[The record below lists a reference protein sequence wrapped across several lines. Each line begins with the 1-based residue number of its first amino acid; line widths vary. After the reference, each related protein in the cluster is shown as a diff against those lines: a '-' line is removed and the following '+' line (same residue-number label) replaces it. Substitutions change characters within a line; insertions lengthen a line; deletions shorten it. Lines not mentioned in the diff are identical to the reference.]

1 MQQLIVAGGYLP
13 SRDGSHIFMCATVIF
28 LHPLKQNK
36 NKQQKTRS
44 NLFKGNVLQ
53 SNTSIISRFTP
64 AKASRQILYALN
76 DDEIILNI
84 ISLQARCLALI

>member
-13 SRDGSHIFMCATVIF
+13 SRDGSHVFMCATVIF
-28 LHPLKQNK
+28 LHPLKT
-36 NKQQKTRS
+36 KQTKKTRS

-64 AKASRQILYALN
+64 AKASRQTFYALN

-84 ISLQARCLALI
+84 IRLQARCLALI

>member
-1 MQQLIVAGGYLP
+1 MAVIYVRDCDISP
-13 SRDGSHIFMCATVIF
+13 SF
-28 LHPLKQNK
+28 K
-36 NKQQKTRS
+36 NKTKQTKKTRS

-64 AKASRQILYALN
+64 AKASRQTLYALN

-84 ISLQARCLALI
+84 IRLQARCLALIWKTVTEG

>member
-28 LHPLKQNK
+28 LHPLKTKQNK
-36 NKQQKTRS
+36 QKKT
-44 NLFKGNVLQ
+44 LQ

-64 AKASRQILYALN
+64 AKASRQTLYALN

-84 ISLQARCLALI
+84 IRLQARCLALI